1 MSIISYKWQD
11 KENDYEKLKE
21 ILFDSQQHNF
31 NNDSKNSPYY
41 KNIIMNKKYDKDQ
54 VYSINSDEFVY
65 NVLDFSFDKIE
76 KKNESSLINEDLP
89 SNVQGFVI
97 IYKKKDRDNK
107 DEDNKVNYIINKNS
121 GSQNVLRNLL
131 NYSGKQEIISN
142 AINVSSNFIIW
153 LIKKVYDNE
162 NKFSVNKE
170 GSNETELT
178 ITSVIGFKGNTEDK
192 ISKVTA
198 DGNTVMKLMS
208 SLTFL
213 LESED
218 LVFIKLKVSTTNH
231 RAIIFKLQKNG
242 AVDIDID
249 NYRGS
254 YLDGTPQ
261 SIEDLPIKLFLLIY
275 LEIIPI
281 LNKWHAEDKDNNLWN
296 DSVYNAFLNKLGKDL
311 KSRIEEARKTDTI
324 EDKKI

>member
-1 MSIISYKWQD
+1 MSTISYKWQD
-11 KENDYEKLKE
+11 GENDYEKLKE
-21 ILFDSQQHNF
+21 ILFDSKQHNF
-31 NNDSKNSPYY
+31 NINSNNSPYY
-41 KNIIMNKKYDKDQ
+41 KNISMNKRYDKDKI
-54 VYSINSDEFVY
+54 YFINNDKFVY

-76 KKNESSLINEDLP
+76 KKNESSLINEDIP
-89 SNVQGFVI
+89 SNIQGFVI
-97 IYKKKDRDNK
+97 IYKKGKDS
-107 DEDNKVNYIINKNS
+107 KVNYIINRHS
-121 GSQNVLRNLL
+121 GSKSLLRNLL
-131 NYSGKQEIISN
+131 NYSGKEEIVSN

-153 LIKKVYDNE
+153 LIKKVYESE

-178 ITSVIGFKGNTEDK
+178 ITSVIGFKGNTDDK
-192 ISKVTA
+192 ISKITA

-231 RAIIFKLQKNG
+231 RTIIFKLQKNG

-281 LNKWHAEDKDNNLWN
+281 LNKWHSEDKDNNLWN
-296 DSVYNAFLNKLGKDL
+296 DSVYNAFLNKLGEDL